1 MGFEVELFVHPERIS
16 SQLICPICTSVL
28 ERPVQTP
35 TEHLFCEDEL
45 LEWMTRSQMCPV
57 TNMKLDPDT
66 IKKPG
71 RIIMNMLSELEM
83 YCPNK
88 IHGCQWVGSCDQV
101 DSHKK
106 KCNNRS
112 KEELLR
118 EIEQKDN
125 LIAKLKQKLAS
136 SHEKV
141 LELQENNSTLIETNE
156 QLRETNEQLQ
166 LIIAANDRKLKVYD
180 AFFRDDKNEEDSD
193 DKNSSSFQQLSR
205 LRKLNLTEGKASSP
219 SSSSSSS
226 SSSLS
231 SVTAVAAAKPMK
243 SKLEMILSSDSKE

>member
-1 MGFEVELFVHPERIS
+1 MGFEVELFVHPDRIS

-35 TEHLFCEDEL
+35 SEHLFCEDEL

-71 RIIMNMLSELEM
+71 RIILNMLSELEM

-88 IHGCQWVGSCDQV
+88 IHGCKWIGTCDQV
-101 DSHKK
+101 NNHKK

-112 KEELLR
+112 KEELLQ

-125 LIAKLKQKLAS
+125 IIAKLKQKLNS
-136 SHEKV
+136 SQEKIT
-141 LELQENNSTLIETNE
+141 ELQESNSILV
-156 QLRETNEQLQ
+156 ETNEQLQ
-166 LIIAANDRKLKVYD
+166 LIIGANDRKLKVYD
-180 AFFRDDKNEEDSD
+180 AFFRDDDKNEDNND
-193 DKNSSSFQQLSR
+193 DKDSKISSSSFHQLAR
-205 LRKLNLTEGKASSP
+205 LRGLNLTQ

-226 SSSLS
+226 
-231 SVTAVAAAKPMK
+231 VAAEKPLK